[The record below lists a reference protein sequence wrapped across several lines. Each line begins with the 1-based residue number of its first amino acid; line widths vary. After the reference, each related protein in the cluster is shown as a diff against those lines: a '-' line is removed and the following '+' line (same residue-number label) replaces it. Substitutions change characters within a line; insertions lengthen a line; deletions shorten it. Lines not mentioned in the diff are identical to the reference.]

1 MDVFKWIKDIE
12 DVYEDLINKAKDV
25 NLKDIEDFRELQRK
39 TFENFLSKKN
49 ELVNNAFF
57 KLTSDVDSEIKMF
70 RDKMN
75 TAIKKIEHEFENNI
89 QNLQKLIIT
98 EAELDF

>member
-1 MDVFKWIKDIE
+1 
-12 DVYEDLINKAKDV
+12 
-25 NLKDIEDFRELQRK
+25 
-39 TFENFLSKKN
+39 
-49 ELVNNAFF
+49 
-57 KLTSDVDSEIKMF
+57 
-70 RDKMN
+70 MN